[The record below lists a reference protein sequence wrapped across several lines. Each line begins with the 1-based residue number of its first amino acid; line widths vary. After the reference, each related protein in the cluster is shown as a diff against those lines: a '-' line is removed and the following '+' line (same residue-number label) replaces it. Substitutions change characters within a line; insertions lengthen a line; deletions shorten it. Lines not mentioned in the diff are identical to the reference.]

1 MTETLR
7 AGGDDATRQ
16 GWSPAHRQQFFDPY
30 KEDPESVDEPST
42 QEPAC
47 VVRDPLNGKTALRE
61 ACASLLKGEPYGD
74 LDPSQRCALLR
85 TLIDAAL
92 NTKTVTEEINKRA
105 TKIVLTQCEFLK
117 FSELQVRV
125 DGVSAMSRHRD
136 AVFTITRRVRCEQ
149 SATASVPR
157 RQTPSRRSGRRA
169 RKLYKMTTCAVDGER
184 KIVDET

>member
-1 MTETLR
+1 LTETLR

-47 VVRDPLNGKTALRE
+47 VVRDPMNGKTALRE
-61 ACASLLKGEPYGD
+61 ACASLLRGEPYGD

-105 TKIVLTQCEFLK
+105 TKIANAE
-117 FSELQVRV
+117 SAISASRRV
-125 DGVSAMSRHRD
+125 ETPSRHRRASSPGEEVVGGLFVEFE
-136 AVFTITRRVRCEQ
+136 AVR
-149 SATASVPR
+149 TASSEYDAPR
-157 RQTPSRRSGRRA
+157 R
-169 RKLYKMTTCAVDGER
+169 
-184 KIVDET
+184 

>member
-1 MTETLR
+1 MPHRTASTETLR

-47 VVRDPLNGKTALRE
+47 RIRDPLNGKTALRE
-61 ACASLLKGEPYGD
+61 ACASLLRGEPYGD

-92 NTKTVTEEINKRA
+92 NTKIVTEEINKRA
-105 TKIVLTQCEFLK
+105 TKIV
-117 FSELQVRV
+117 R
-125 DGVSAMSRHRD
+125 
-136 AVFTITRRVRCEQ
+136 TRRP
-149 SATASVPR
+149 AVPR
-157 RQTPSRRSGRRA
+157 RLHAIDARRLRERRWWVVSFSILRPFGRSRA
-169 RKLYKMTTCAVDGER
+169 TVMLHA
-184 KIVDET
+184 

>member
-1 MTETLR
+1 MLR

-42 QEPAC
+42 AEPAC

-61 ACASLLKGEPYGD
+61 ACAMLLRGEPYGD

-92 NTKTVTEEINKRA
+92 NTKVVMEEISKRA
-105 TKIVLTQCEFLK
+105 TKLANTESSICALAA
-117 FSELQVRV
+117 SRRV
-125 DGVSAMSRHRD
+125 ESRHRSR
-136 AVFTITRRVRCEQ
+136 VHLTRSRVV
-149 SATASVPR
+149 SFSM
-157 RQTPSRRSGRRA
+157 SRPFGP
-169 RKLYKMTTCAVDGER
+169 L
-184 KIVDET
+184 

>member
-1 MTETLR
+1 MLR

-105 TKIVLTQCEFLK
+105 TKIVRTRREFLK
-117 FSELQVRV
+117 FSELQLWE
-125 DGVSAMSRHRD
+125 DGVSTRSRRRD
-136 AVFTITRRVRCEQ
+136 AVFTITRRVRCEP

-157 RQTPSRRSGRRA
+157 RRTPSRASGPRA
-169 RKLYKMTTCAVDGER
+169 RRRCRTTTCAVGGAPR
-184 KIVDET
+184 TRGGI